1 MHEAEIPKLLV
12 RFSAVPD
19 PRAHN
24 VCHKLGDILV
34 IAICA
39 VISGADTF
47 SRVEQY
53 GESKRVWLGQFL
65 DLPNGIPSHDTFRR
79 VFMLLDAEVWQGVFF
94 RWTQSMDLVNREVPT
109 EVRAVDGK
117 WSRASGLHTVSVW
130 ANEHDI
136 VLAQQQVADK
146 STEITAIPE
155 LLEGLAIAGTT
166 VTIDAAGTQ
175 TQIAWTI
182 REQQADYALALKA
195 NHKHLFEDVRWL
207 FEQQQ
212 SAPHW
217 STHTQG
223 HGRTETREV
232 WLLTDLDFLENT
244 SAWRDLAAVARIK
257 STREVDG
264 EKSVSERYFL
274 TSLTDAETL
283 AYAVRAHWGIENGL
297 HWTLDVA
304 FREDQSRARTQ
315 NAQANLVTL
324 RHLALNQLKLESSLK
339 AGVKVKRSRAGWNDD
354 YLLKVLHA

>member
-1 MHEAEIPKLLV
+1 MNEIEIPKLLAHFTV
-12 RFSAVPD
+12 VPD

-24 VCHKLGDILV
+24 VCHKLEDILV

-47 SRVEQY
+47 SEIEQY
-53 GESKRVWLGQFL
+53 GQGKQAQLEKIL

-79 VFMLLDAEVWQGVFF
+79 VFMLLDAEAWQGVFF
-94 RWTQSMDLVNREVPT
+94 RWTQSLALAEREVP
-109 EVRAVDGK
+109 VRAVDGK

-130 ANEHDI
+130 ASEHQI
-136 VLAQQQVADK
+136 VLGQQQVADK
-146 STEITAIPE
+146 SNEITAIPE
-155 LLEGLAIAGTT
+155 LLEGLDIAGTT

-182 REQQADYALALKA
+182 REHLADYALALKA

-207 FEQQQ
+207 FEQDQ

-217 STHTQG
+217 STSSRG
-223 HGRTETREV
+223 HGRLETREV
-232 WLLTDLDFLENT
+232 WLLTELDFLENT
-244 SAWRDLAAVARIK
+244 SAWRDLAAVAKIR
-257 STREVDG
+257 STREING

-274 TSLTDAETL
+274 TSLTDVETL
-283 AYAVRAHWGIENGL
+283 AYAVRAHWGIENSL

-304 FREDQSRARTQ
+304 FKEDESRARTQ

-324 RHLALNQLKLESSLK
+324 RHLALNQLKLESTLK
-339 AGVKVKRSRAGWNDD
+339 ASIKAKRSRAGWDDD